1 MSDTYFAFFIYFKGE
16 EAARKHYG
24 AWSPPVGTPNPNAAG
39 ATATPAPAP
48 TAPAPA
54 QATEAQIAQAQAQT
68 TDSSVR
74 KVSNLPAWMT
84 KQ

>member
-1 MSDTYFAFFIYFKGE
+1 MHFFVDLSSSQ
-16 EAARKHYG
+16 HYG

-39 ATATPAPAP
+39 VAAAAPAPAP
-48 TAPAPA
+48 ASGAA
-54 QATEAQIAQAQAQT
+54 AAGSEAQDIH
-68 TDSSVR
+68 DSSVR